1 MIEADIPL
9 LSPPTWAILERA
21 LIDIMSQSV
30 FSFLRKYT
38 REDGTLIWRDEFPG
52 IDGLDDAYESFHN
65 WPLLYAL
72 GGDDHLLN
80 LSMKEFDAITRQFTK
95 YGQVYKEYEQGYDW
109 FHQGKDTSSSTSWGW
124 LTRQIRR
131 TSSGRGAYERK
142 CSVLKK

>member
-65 WPLLYAL
+65 
-72 GGDDHLLN
+72 
-80 LSMKEFDAITRQFTK
+80 
-95 YGQVYKEYEQGYDW
+95 
-109 FHQGKDTSSSTSWGW
+109 
-124 LTRQIRR
+124 
-131 TSSGRGAYERK
+131 
-142 CSVLKK
+142 